1 MSTSG
6 LILPAIA
13 RRSRGA
19 AARSTI
25 C

>member
-6 LILPAIA
+6 PILPAIA

-19 AARSTI
+19 AARSTV